1 MSKAYRFV
9 MLKENEYPESN
20 VITQSNHT
28 PALVCDPTNKLL
40 ACMVTWILISSSE
53 GSGSLFLARLDNCL
67 TNL

>member
-28 PALVCDPTNKLL
+28 PALV
-40 ACMVTWILISSSE
+40 
-53 GSGSLFLARLDNCL
+53 
-67 TNL
+67 